1 MTDLIDLERYPIHA
15 LGSAQG
21 KALVA
26 EVQAQLAED
35 GCCRLSGF
43 LTERA
48 RQTAVAECDARRDK
62 TFYTTEEHNIYIT
75 ADDPSLPEDHPVHL
89 FQKRTQGFI
98 GADYFGDET
107 VTKRLYAY
115 TPLTEFLSTCLGVAP
130 IYRSADP
137 ISCVPVSV
145 QQSGQAF
152 PWHFDGNEFTI
163 TVMLQPAAAGG
174 VFEYAP
180 MIRSPHNENVD
191 AVRALLQGDRSRVRS
206 LELRAGD
213 LQIFKGKFSAHR
225 VTAATGQSCRY
236 VAAPAW
242 MPKPGMVNTAERS
255 LNGYGRALEV
265 HYRRSVESGDGLRV

>member
-1 MTDLIDLERYPIHA
+1 MTDLIHLDRYPTHA
-15 LGSAQG
+15 LESAAG
-21 KALVA
+21 KDLVA

-35 GCCRLSGF
+35 GCCRLPGF
-43 LTERA
+43 LTKRA
-48 RQTAVAECDARRDK
+48 LEAAVAECDARRDK

-75 ADDPSLPEDHPVHL
+75 ADDPSLPEDHPVRF
-89 FQKRTQGFI
+89 FQQRTQGFI

-107 VTKRLYAY
+107 VIKRLYAY
-115 TPLTEFLSTCLGVAP
+115 APLTDFLSACLGVAP

-145 QQSGQAF
+145 QKSGQAF
-152 PWHFDGNEFTI
+152 PWHFDGNEYTI

-180 MIRSPHNENVD
+180 MIRSPHCENVD

-206 LELRAGD
+206 LELCAGD
-213 LQIFKGKFSAHR
+213 LQIFKGKYSAHR
-225 VTAATGQSCRY
+225 VTAVTGATCRY

-255 LNGYGRALEV
+255 LNGYGRAFEV
-265 HYRRSVESGDGLRV
+265 HYRHSVESRDGLRV